1 VLSLDE
7 NALATLRGRV
17 AAMIFQDPM
26 SSLNPVH
33 RVGDQIAE
41 AVLAHRP
48 VGRAEAGRRAV
59 ELLAGVG
66 IPDAPTRARAY
77 PHELSGGMRQRVM
90 IAVAIANDPVL
101 LIADEPT
108 TALDVTVQAQVLALL
123 ADLKARLGLA

>member
-59 ELLAGVG
+59 ALLASVG
-66 IPDAPTRARAY
+66 IPDAPARARAY
-77 PHELSGGMRQRVM
+77 PHELSGACASGS
-90 IAVAIANDPVL
+90 
-101 LIADEPT
+101 
-108 TALDVTVQAQVLALL
+108 
-123 ADLKARLGLA
+123 